1 MNENHQRWAV
11 FWCGILHPILFGH
24 VPQEERNALLRKL
37 SETPVLYPDGTTRK
51 PSLSTLKRKLAAYEN
66 QGFEGLLR
74 KPRSDCGKSRAHSQ
88 EVIDKAIQLKKDQ
101 PKRSP
106 FIINKFLK
114 TLFGTTIPRSSM
126 YTYLK
131 DAGATKLKLGVVK
144 KPVRCRW
151 TVEHTHDLWIGDFAN
166 GPYVLVDGESHETQ
180 LSAFIDCHSRYCVSA
195 RYYLRATFDILI
207 DTLLRAWNVHGASLK
222 LYVDNAKVY
231 HAVRLKAACYAL
243 HVEILH
249 RPVRDP
255 SPGGLIE
262 RFIQTAQGQF
272 EAEVRA
278 KGDDLTLP
286 ELNRAFSA
294 WLDVVYHQHVH
305 ADTHQTPGERYHTGL
320 TVIRQVDLAS
330 VIPFFMVVCE
340 RTVHRDF
347 SDVRIDN
354 MFFRVKPDFRG
365 DRVQVRY
372 DPYGDKQIV
381 LIYSKK
387 GQFLGRGVHHN
398 REKVPQPPH
407 VTSSPKAE
415 HDFLRLCI
423 DEHDK
428 RLDAQAQGIDFA
440 KLSHFRRWPF
450 GAFVKTL
457 AQLMGLKGGLNAFSP
472 HQLEAIHNTF
482 ERLPG
487 IHKNLVIDAFDGA
500 SDGATLPE
508 ILYRIKTLAQDTE
521 PKE

>member
-1 MNENHQRWAV
+1 
-11 FWCGILHPILFGH
+11 LHPIIFGH
-24 VPQEERNALLRKL
+24 VPPEERHALLRKL
-37 SETPVLYPDGTTRK
+37 SETQVVYPDGTTRK
-51 PSLSTLKRKLAAYEN
+51 PSLSTLKRKLAAYES

-74 KPRSDCGKSRAHSQ
+74 KPRSDRGKPRAHPQ
-88 EVIDKAIQLKKDQ
+88 EVIDKAIQLKRDQ

-114 TLFGTTIPRSSM
+114 VLFGTTVPRSSM

-131 DAGATKLKLGVVK
+131 EAGATKLKLGVVK

-151 TVEHTHDLWIGDFAN
+151 TAEHTHDLWIGDFAN
-166 GPYVLVDGESHETQ
+166 GPYVLVDGEPQPTQ

-207 DTLLRAWNVHGASLK
+207 DTLLRAWDVHGASLK
-222 LYVDNAKVY
+222 LYLDNAKVY

-255 SPGGLIE
+255 SPGGLVE

-278 KGDDLTLP
+278 KRHDLTLP

-305 ADTHQTPGERYHTGL
+305 ADTQQTPEQRYHAGL

-330 VIPFFMVVCE
+330 VIPFFMVVCD

-347 SDVRIDN
+347 SDVQIQKI
-354 MFFRVKPDFRG
+354 FFRVNPKLRG

-372 DPYGDKQIV
+372 DPYGDKESV
-381 LIYSKK
+381 LIYSLK
-387 GQFLGRGVHHN
+387 GQFLCRGVRHN
-398 REKVPQPPH
+398 REKVFQPPH
-407 VTSSPKAE
+407 VPPSPKAE
-415 HDFLRLCI
+415 HDFLKLCI

-428 RLDAQAQGIDFA
+428 RLDSQAQGIDFA
-440 KLSHFRRWPF
+440 KLSQAPRWPF
-450 GAFVKTL
+450 AAFVKTL
-457 AQLMGLKGGLNAFSP
+457 AQLMGLQGGLNAFSP
-472 HQLEAIHNTF
+472 YQLEAIQKTF
-482 ERLPG
+482 DRSPCIDKTL
-487 IHKNLVIDAFDGA
+487 LMDAFEQA
-500 SDGATLPE
+500 SDGASLPE
-508 ILYRIKTLAQDTE
+508 ILYQIKSLAQNLK